1 MGSRSRRKWLASVG
15 LDGETP
21 QQPQQ
26 QQPTRKK
33 KDSRSYFPSQN
44 GKPFCV
50 YRPDGLGGTARSA
63 NGKTCCVFELQKDG
77 DRVISIHA
85 GDVVIK
91 NP

>member
-1 MGSRSRRKWLASVG
+1 MSRRHKYLASVG
-15 LDGETP
+15 LDGETQP

-26 QQPTRKK
+26 PQPTRKK
-33 KDSRSYFPSQN
+33 KDSRSFFPSQN
-44 GKPFCV
+44 GKPFCAFN
-50 YRPDGLGGTARSA
+50 PDGLGGTARSA

>member
-1 MGSRSRRKWLASVG
+1 MGSRSRRHWLASVG
-15 LDGETP
+15 LDGE
-21 QQPQQ
+21 PQQ
-26 QQPTRKK
+26 QPQPTRKK

-63 NGKTCCVFELQKDG
+63 NGKTGCVFELQKDG
-77 DRVISIHA
+77 DRVVAIHA

-91 NP
+91 TP